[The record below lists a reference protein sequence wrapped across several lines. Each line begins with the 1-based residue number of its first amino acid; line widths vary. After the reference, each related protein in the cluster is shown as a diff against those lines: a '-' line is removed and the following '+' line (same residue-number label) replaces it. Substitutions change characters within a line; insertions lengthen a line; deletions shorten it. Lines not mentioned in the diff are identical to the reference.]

1 MGTAEKR
8 ALGNLPDKLLTDCA
22 LGNKLLPET
31 KERWRLAGWGTLPQ
45 PGPSAYHGALSSLDH
60 ECPTALGV
68 LATCTH
74 LLYLLIKM

>member
-45 PGPSAYHGALSSLDH
+45 QGPQPITVLFLPWIMSVPLPS
-60 ECPTALGV
+60 GV
-68 LATCTH
+68 P
-74 LLYLLIKM
+74 